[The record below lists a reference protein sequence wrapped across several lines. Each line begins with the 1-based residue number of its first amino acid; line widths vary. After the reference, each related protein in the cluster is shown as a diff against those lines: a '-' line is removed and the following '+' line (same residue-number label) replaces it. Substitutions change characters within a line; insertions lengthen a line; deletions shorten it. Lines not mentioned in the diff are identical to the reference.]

1 MQETSSRITEK
12 DISSE
17 PHIEEVRRQ
26 YTLLRG
32 DVNQPP
38 GISVVI
44 PVYAEGE
51 TAENV
56 IRCLASVVR
65 NKPDLQA
72 EVIAVVNGSTEQLQ
86 AASELFEKMQEV
98 GIRVVQVA
106 FEPEL
111 EKLGK
116 ILGARQ
122 AGIDAAAADKV
133 IMVDADSVVSPGW
146 IQTYATGLE
155 DHAFAYGPVKIQ
167 KTGDPVHDVTASIS
181 TVAKTLKR
189 HAGIPPMQGGNHGM
203 NKRLL
208 PSLGITAE
216 AVYAAVRRNEQE
228 LAHSHGAQFLG
239 EAWIDTP
246 NGYAQSGKTG
256 LEFLRMY
263 MSNTLQR
270 NFEMIARK
278 AMRGS

>member
-1 MQETSSRITEK
+1 
-12 DISSE
+12 
-17 PHIEEVRRQ
+17 
-26 YTLLRG
+26 
-32 DVNQPP
+32 
-38 GISVVI
+38 
-44 PVYAEGE
+44 
-51 TAENV
+51 
-56 IRCLASVVR
+56 
-65 NKPDLQA
+65 
-72 EVIAVVNGSTEQLQ
+72 
-86 AASELFEKMQEV
+86 
-98 GIRVVQVA
+98 
-106 FEPEL
+106 
-111 EKLGK
+111 
-116 ILGARQ
+116 
-122 AGIDAAAADKV
+122 
-133 IMVDADSVVSPGW
+133 
-146 IQTYATGLE
+146 
-155 DHAFAYGPVKIQ
+155 
-167 KTGDPVHDVTASIS
+167 
-181 TVAKTLKR
+181 
-189 HAGIPPMQGGNHGM
+189 MQGGNHGM